1 MWSILENYTFSQAGL
16 NKRYQQAKQ
25 LLLWESAG
33 WTREDVKQLAKRN
46 LQLSDFCIGSQV
58 FQSLWQHAY
67 GRKKAQ
73 ELLII
78 VLDMAAM
85 PEELS
90 GDLQENPKLVGRFSN
105 DLAPDH
111 AFWHDFSLLVQEVF
125 PRDELSAETTFAKRI
140 HQFRYVISAF
150 QAQWVRQHFSEKTD
164 RQSLLCYLKGK
175 KMRRFWRRQFDFD
188 MTESSRLHNKLP
200 KVAIE
205 GYQLPVNMKIVMGFH
220 TEFILDSFGRF
231 ANEIDPQGV
240 SHNGII
246 NGASFNYAN
255 ANDKRHRELDILPIS
270 VHDPIFRKKILAN
283 DGNAF
288 QAPKLARRK
297 DADWVLSYF
306 NKKGYFAKN
315 GRSLNKE
322 VSHHRKAF
330 IKDLKKL

>member
-1 MWSILENYTFSQAGL
+1 MLIGDEKFLDYWENSRSNLSMSSARDLLKWLMELVEMPAELTGNLVETRYLLNRFSLDLYPDHSFWFQLSQLVQVAFRNQSLLENTC
-16 NKRYQQAKQ
+16 
-25 LLLWESAG
+25 
-33 WTREDVKQLAKRN
+33 LAR
-46 LQLSDFCIGSQV
+46 QV
-58 FQSLWQHAY
+58 
-67 GRKKAQ
+67 
-73 ELLII
+73 
-78 VLDMAAM
+78 
-85 PEELS
+85 
-90 GDLQENPKLVGRFSN
+90 
-105 DLAPDH
+105 
-111 AFWHDFSLLVQEVF
+111 
-125 PRDELSAETTFAKRI
+125 

-297 DADWVLSYF
+297 DADWALSYF

-322 VSHHRKAF
+322 VSRHRKAF

>member
-1 MWSILENYTFSQAGL
+1 MLIGDEKFLDYWENSRFNLSMSSARDLLKWLMELVEMPAELTGNLVETRHLLNRFSL
-16 NKRYQQAKQ
+16 D
-25 LLLWESAG
+25 LHPDHPFWF
-33 WTREDVKQLAKRN
+33 
-46 LQLSDFCIGSQV
+46 QLSQLVQV
-58 FQSLWQHAY
+58 AFPNQSL
-67 GRKKAQ
+67 
-73 ELLII
+73 
-78 VLDMAAM
+78 
-85 PEELS
+85 S
-90 GDLQENPKLVGRFSN
+90 
-105 DLAPDH
+105 
-111 AFWHDFSLLVQEVF
+111 
-125 PRDELSAETTFAKRI
+125 ETTCLARQV

-205 GYQLPVNMKIVMGFH
+205 SYQLPVNMKIVMGFH

-297 DADWVLSYF
+297 DADWALSYF

-322 VSHHRKAF
+322 VSRHRKAF
-330 IKDLKKL
+330 IKDFKKL

>member
-1 MWSILENYTFSQAGL
+1 
-16 NKRYQQAKQ
+16 
-25 LLLWESAG
+25 
-33 WTREDVKQLAKRN
+33 
-46 LQLSDFCIGSQV
+46 
-58 FQSLWQHAY
+58 
-67 GRKKAQ
+67 
-73 ELLII
+73 
-78 VLDMAAM
+78 
-85 PEELS
+85 
-90 GDLQENPKLVGRFSN
+90 
-105 DLAPDH
+105 
-111 AFWHDFSLLVQEVF
+111 
-125 PRDELSAETTFAKRI
+125 
-140 HQFRYVISAF
+140 
-150 QAQWVRQHFSEKTD
+150 
-164 RQSLLCYLKGK
+164 
-175 KMRRFWRRQFDFD
+175 MRRFWRRQFDFD

-297 DADWVLSYF
+297 DADWALSYF

-322 VSHHRKAF
+322 VSRHRKAF

>member
-1 MWSILENYTFSQAGL
+1 MLIGDEKFLDYWENSRSNLSMSSARDLLKWLMELVEMPAELTGNLVETRYLLNRFSL
-16 NKRYQQAKQ
+16 D
-25 LLLWESAG
+25 LHPDHPFWF
-33 WTREDVKQLAKRN
+33 
-46 LQLSDFCIGSQV
+46 QLSQLVQV
-58 FQSLWQHAY
+58 AFPNQSL
-67 GRKKAQ
+67 
-73 ELLII
+73 
-78 VLDMAAM
+78 
-85 PEELS
+85 S
-90 GDLQENPKLVGRFSN
+90 
-105 DLAPDH
+105 
-111 AFWHDFSLLVQEVF
+111 
-125 PRDELSAETTFAKRI
+125 ETTYLARQV
-140 HQFRYVISAF
+140 HQFRYVISVF

-200 KVAIE
+200 KVAVE
-205 GYQLPVNMKIVMGFH
+205 SYQLPVNMKIVMGFH

-283 DGNAF
+283 NGNAF

-297 DADWVLSYF
+297 DADWALSYF

-322 VSHHRKAF
+322 VSRHRKAF

>member
-1 MWSILENYTFSQAGL
+1 MLIGDEKFLDYWENSRSNLSMSSARDLLKWLMELVEMPAELTGNLVETRYLLNRFSLDLYPDHPFWFQLSQLVQVAFPNQSLLENTC
-16 NKRYQQAKQ
+16 
-25 LLLWESAG
+25 
-33 WTREDVKQLAKRN
+33 LAR
-46 LQLSDFCIGSQV
+46 QV
-58 FQSLWQHAY
+58 
-67 GRKKAQ
+67 
-73 ELLII
+73 
-78 VLDMAAM
+78 
-85 PEELS
+85 
-90 GDLQENPKLVGRFSN
+90 
-105 DLAPDH
+105 
-111 AFWHDFSLLVQEVF
+111 
-125 PRDELSAETTFAKRI
+125 

-240 SHNGII
+240 SYNGII

-297 DADWVLSYF
+297 DADWALSYF

-322 VSHHRKAF
+322 VSRYRKAF
-330 IKDLKKL
+330 IKDLKNYKFLYVKERLSIFIDSICP

>member
-1 MWSILENYTFSQAGL
+1 MLIGDEKFLDYWENSRSNLSMSSARDLLKWLMELVEMPAELTGNLVETRYLLNRFSLDLYPDHSFWFQLSQLVQVAFRNQSLLENTC
-16 NKRYQQAKQ
+16 
-25 LLLWESAG
+25 
-33 WTREDVKQLAKRN
+33 LAR
-46 LQLSDFCIGSQV
+46 QV
-58 FQSLWQHAY
+58 
-67 GRKKAQ
+67 
-73 ELLII
+73 
-78 VLDMAAM
+78 
-85 PEELS
+85 
-90 GDLQENPKLVGRFSN
+90 
-105 DLAPDH
+105 
-111 AFWHDFSLLVQEVF
+111 
-125 PRDELSAETTFAKRI
+125 

-297 DADWVLSYF
+297 DADWTLSYF

-322 VSHHRKAF
+322 VSRHRKAF

>member
-1 MWSILENYTFSQAGL
+1 MLIGDEKFLDYWENSRSNLSMSSARDLLKWLMELVEMPAELTGNLVETRYLLNRFSL
-16 NKRYQQAKQ
+16 D
-25 LLLWESAG
+25 LHPDHPFWF
-33 WTREDVKQLAKRN
+33 
-46 LQLSDFCIGSQV
+46 QLSQLVQV
-58 FQSLWQHAY
+58 AFPNQSL
-67 GRKKAQ
+67 
-73 ELLII
+73 
-78 VLDMAAM
+78 
-85 PEELS
+85 S
-90 GDLQENPKLVGRFSN
+90 
-105 DLAPDH
+105 
-111 AFWHDFSLLVQEVF
+111 
-125 PRDELSAETTFAKRI
+125 ETTYLARQV

-200 KVAIE
+200 KVAIK

-270 VHDPIFRKKILAN
+270 VHDPVFRKKILAN

-297 DADWVLSYF
+297 DADWALSYF

-322 VSHHRKAF
+322 VSRHRKAF

>member
-1 MWSILENYTFSQAGL
+1 MLIGDEKFLDYWENSRSNLSMSSARDLLKWLMELVEMPAELTGNLVETRYLLNRFSLDLYPDHPFWFQLSQLVQVAFPNQSLLENTC
-16 NKRYQQAKQ
+16 
-25 LLLWESAG
+25 
-33 WTREDVKQLAKRN
+33 LAR
-46 LQLSDFCIGSQV
+46 QV
-58 FQSLWQHAY
+58 
-67 GRKKAQ
+67 
-73 ELLII
+73 
-78 VLDMAAM
+78 
-85 PEELS
+85 
-90 GDLQENPKLVGRFSN
+90 
-105 DLAPDH
+105 
-111 AFWHDFSLLVQEVF
+111 
-125 PRDELSAETTFAKRI
+125 

-297 DADWVLSYF
+297 DADWALSYF

-322 VSHHRKAF
+322 VSRHRKAF